1 MRSRT
6 GYWIAGG
13 LIVAG
18 LLGGVLWFV
27 GSLLALRNE
36 VDDFQRVALPGR
48 ATMELEARKYV
59 VYSESTRGADSVP
72 EFRIAVTE
80 TRTGT
85 SLRIA
90 PYEASLTYSFFGR
103 DGTARATITPSHPG
117 RYRVRIDVVT
127 PTSGATVALGAQPR
141 VADPARHPHHV
152 CHRRGPGRIR
162 RHATRRHRDPPF
174 TATRRAGRARISGL
188 TGRIGA

>member
-1 MRSRT
+1 VRSRT

-117 RYRVRIDVVT
+117 RYRVRIDAVT
-127 PTSGATVALGAQPR
+127 PTSGATVALGRSLAWPIL
-141 VADPARHPHHV
+141 
-152 CHRRGPGRIR
+152 RGILITFAIGGVLVVSGGTLLAVTAIR
-162 RHATRRHRDPPF
+162 RSRRPAAP
-174 TATRRAGRARISGL
+174 AARE
-188 TGRIGA
+188 

>member
-1 MRSRT
+1 VRSRT

-59 VYSESTRGADSVP
+59 IYSESSTGDESVP
-72 EFRIAVTE
+72 ELRIAVTD
-80 TRTGT
+80 TQTGRA
-85 SLRIA
+85 LRLA
-90 PYEASLTYSFFGR
+90 PYESSLTYSFSGR
-103 DGTARATITPSHPG
+103 DGTARATVKPLRPG
-117 RYRVRIDVVT
+117 KYRVSTDTST
-127 PTSGATVALGAQPR
+127 PTSGATVALGRSLAWPIL
-141 VADPARHPHHV
+141 
-152 CHRRGPGRIR
+152 RGILIAFAIGGVLVISGGTLLAITAIR
-162 RHATRRHRDPPF
+162 RSRMSRATASP
-174 TATRRAGRARISGL
+174 AARPSSG
-188 TGRIGA
+188 G